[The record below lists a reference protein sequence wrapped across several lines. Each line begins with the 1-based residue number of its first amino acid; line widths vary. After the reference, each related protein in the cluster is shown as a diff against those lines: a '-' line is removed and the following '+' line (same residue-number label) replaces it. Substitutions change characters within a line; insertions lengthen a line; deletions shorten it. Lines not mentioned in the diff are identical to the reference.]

1 MVGVVA
7 ACHILRQPS
16 CHHLGFGRRRSAV
29 PSIDLVPV
37 ALSFVHQARLLV
49 VQLRVSPV
57 LLPCDREVRLVLLL
71 LVCIGPVIDH
81 QSSEGLPVRD
91 T

>member
-29 PSIDLVPV
+29 PSIDLVQV

-57 LLPCDREVRLVLLL
+57 LLPNDQEVRLVLLL
-71 LVCIGPVIDH
+71 LVCIRAVADH